1 VEERSTKDK
10 NPALKSQIDSVLI
23 IDDDADWCFI
33 AKMILQRAG
42 FGKNVITAN
51 NGQEG
56 LKILRTMSEKGEKLP
71 DIIFLDIKMPVLDGF
86 EFLEAI
92 TKLTEPDLSRTR
104 IYICSSSSHPKDK
117 EKANLYP
124 IAGFIP
130 KPLTVDILRGI
141 LV

>member
-1 VEERSTKDK
+1 MEDRSTIDK
-10 NPALKSQIDSVLI
+10 NIALKSHIDTVLI

-33 AKMILQRAG
+33 AQMILQRAG
-42 FGKNVITAN
+42 FGKNIITAN

-56 LKILRTMSEKGEKLP
+56 IKTLRTISEKGEKFP
-71 DIIFLDIKMPVLDGF
+71 DIIFLDIKMPVMDGF

-92 TKLTEPDLSRTR
+92 TKSTEPDLSRTR
-104 IYICSSSSHPKDK
+104 IYICSSSYHPKDK

-130 KPLTVDILRGI
+130 KPLTVDILREI